1 MYRIGHSVDT
11 PNMKMK
17 IHFNNA
23 DYAKKMAN
31 KMQRLATCLPLAIL
45 FEKPEAKSDTGS
57 SEKEKYKT
65 FNIKMSKKEKDTE
78 SVPKI

>member
-1 MYRIGHSVDT
+1 
-11 PNMKMK
+11 MKMK
-17 IHFNNA
+17 THFNNA

-31 KMQRLATCLPLAIL
+31 KMQRLATCLPPAIL